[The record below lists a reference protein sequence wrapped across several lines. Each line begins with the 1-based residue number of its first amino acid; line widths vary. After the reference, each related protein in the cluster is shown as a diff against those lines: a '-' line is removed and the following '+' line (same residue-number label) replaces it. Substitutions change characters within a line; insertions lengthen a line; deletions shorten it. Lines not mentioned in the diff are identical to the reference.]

1 MFQHVHQTEAS
12 LGKKLRSLDGL
23 EEYFWLTENTFPR
36 TTMILAEVQGATTV
50 EAWRTHF
57 VKCSSDIR
65 SSPRGFA
72 KSPGERPY
80 FEALPDIQ
88 LPLRVMPLEGANLDA
103 SIAEGPVLRNRVV
116 REWVGNDVKT
126 PSQPDPP
133 QTIGKRGS
141 AYAMPKFSAILP
153 TPETTGDF
161 EENVP
166 SRPAK
171 APLSPPLLPRL
182 RRWYGRWAE
191 KRRGLWNDSGHR
203 RFRHRS
209 AEVPGPWPH

>member
-88 LPLRVMPLEGANLDA
+88 LPLLVMPLDGANLDA
-103 SIAEGPVLRNRVV
+103 SIAEEPVLRNRVV
-116 REWVGNDVKT
+116 REWAGNDVKT

-133 QTIGKRGS
+133 HAT
-141 AYAMPKFSAILP
+141 PKFSAIRG
-153 TPETTGDF
+153 TDDGQRSGEGSGMTAAIGGFDTGRLKSPDHGHTEAS

-166 SRPAK
+166 A
-171 APLSPPLLPRL
+171 
-182 RRWYGRWAE
+182 
-191 KRRGLWNDSGHR
+191 
-203 RFRHRS
+203 FRKK
-209 AEVPGPWPH
+209 

>member
-72 KSPGERPY
+72 KSPGERRY

-88 LPLRVMPLEGANLDA
+88 LPLLVMPLDGANLDA
-103 SIAEGPVLRNRVV
+103 SIAEEPVLRNRVV
-116 REWVGNDVKT
+116 REWGW
-126 PSQPDPP
+126 Q
-133 QTIGKRGS
+133 RR
-141 AYAMPKFSAILP
+141 
-153 TPETTGDF
+153 
-161 EENVP
+161 EN
-166 SRPAK
+166 S
-171 APLSPPLLPRL
+171 LST
-182 RRWYGRWAE
+182 
-191 KRRGLWNDSGHR
+191 
-203 RFRHRS
+203 
-209 AEVPGPWPH
+209 